1 MNRDEVTKGQHFS
14 SKNGSDYKNTAWSSL
29 GFTTQIVLTLK
40 GLRYAYW
47 PDFSNL
53 AAWEMDIKNCLTNFY
68 QQHLS
73 TFWEVGSTQKIP
85 PPNNLQAVQVRLADK
100 NMDCWIVGDP
110 QNFLQVEIT
119 KSKSGQCKV
128 LMNEKLSMIEFDIDG
143 KKVTCR
149 KSMKADGLK
158 IVFQKKVT
166 AEKVV
171 VTLNAAIDRA
181 KKSEISYL
189 KKILESYDTDL
200 KSLPRK

>member
-1 MNRDEVTKGQHFS
+1 
-14 SKNGSDYKNTAWSSL
+14 
-29 GFTTQIVLTLK
+29 
-40 GLRYAYW
+40 
-47 PDFSNL
+47 
-53 AAWEMDIKNCLTNFY
+53 
-68 QQHLS
+68 
-73 TFWEVGSTQKIP
+73 
-85 PPNNLQAVQVRLADK
+85 
-100 NMDCWIVGDP
+100 
-110 QNFLQVEIT
+110 
-119 KSKSGQCKV
+119 
-128 LMNEKLSMIEFDIDG
+128 MNEKLSMIEFDIDG